1 MPVYTIKFAW
11 NLLHSLIA
19 VEFAY
24 CASVLAA
31 CVHLPIVQY
40 CCSKASSVQ
49 RCYWYDM
56 SVEIFSPYR
65 TMFHVKPFSKDLPIT
80 IATYQDTNKN
90 LPSELSE
97 VNHSV
102 LGIYR
107 KSLSGYCFL
116 LHPFTHPL
124 IPTSHPHTAPQTYIL
139 PHSLYARTHTH
150 VRMRARTHAPTHTR
164 THTRTNTHT
173 HTRTHTRTHQHTNTN
188 TNTNTNTH
196 THTHTLST
204 GVVRRT

>member
-1 MPVYTIKFAW
+1 MNT
-11 NLLHSLIA
+11 
-19 VEFAY
+19 
-24 CASVLAA
+24 
-31 CVHLPIVQY
+31 
-40 CCSKASSVQ
+40 
-49 RCYWYDM
+49 

-65 TMFHVKPFSKDLPIT
+65 TMFHVKPFPKDLPIT

-139 PHSLYARTHTH
+139 PHSLYTH
-150 VRMRARTHAPTHTR
+150 ARTHACTHTRTHARTHTR
-164 THTRTNTHT
+164 THT
-173 HTRTHTRTHQHTNTN
+173 
-188 TNTNTNTH
+188 H
-196 THTHTLST
+196 THTHTVYRRGQKDTADCTRTSILKAVSPPSPASTISRSTTIPKLWLPLSSPWWRHGGRNT
-204 GVVRRT
+204 DWQLRLLNESLVSFFWTT